1 LHRRPFKK
9 CRIYRKEKKAM
20 VREIL
25 EEDRD
30 ILGSGRVAK

>member
-1 LHRRPFKK
+1 LPERLFKK
-9 CRIYRKEKKAM
+9 YRIYRKEKKAM